1 MPVPFTVADVF
12 EELPVRLRSIQLL
25 FPQTANL
32 VIGRFVVVGL
42 SCKGGIVEEAVE
54 RASYG
59 VSTPY
64 LTRAIAQEFVASIF
78 DREMDVTLRNSQAG
92 SKRDDAMR
100 ELTKQ
105 AANLYSKRILR
116 ELIQNAFDAAAQSP
130 EPRILLRYVEGEGFG
145 TLYVANTG
153 SGFTEDNVVAITNPA
168 LSNKLPGNFIGH
180 KGLGFRS
187 VELLSQ
193 DVQIYSKHDQASNVF
208 DGFCF
213 RFANSSDEEA
223 WLADRGESGF
233 ASSVVGRTHRL
244 QLPVPIQDDPDDI
257 PPFAAAGFSTVVR
270 LKLKDQL
277 AGERVIEE
285 ISGLIKES
293 APLVLFLEHL
303 HSLTI
308 EHLQKNGEVLRKI
321 FARASKNRRSS
332 VFGQSMTVEEITV
345 DKRRFLLA
353 RMAADE
359 KAFKASVQAAI
370 DRSDPVEKWLEWKGA
385 PVVSIALPLV
395 QDASAGSFF
404 AFLPMETR
412 APFNGCLDA
421 PFYPDADRKGLSLD
435 NPLNSFLLDC
445 IADLCLALAR
455 TIASSN
461 EPAAELAAAAVDC
474 ISWFS
479 DAQRMVDASTRALGD
494 AGQIPLPAIRR
505 PETSWSV
512 LGEVFDW
519 DDEKFD
525 LVKARLLSRVCNVPM
540 LRRGLGEARMEALRE
555 FVRSTDF
562 VFDPGSQTSADW
574 ATAVAA
580 NLGERRR
587 KTSRDDWEKYYRDL
601 ARLDPATLAG
611 MRGKLIFRLENGE
624 LGNANSP
631 ETLFEREVFIDPDT
645 DISVSNKRSR
655 KASTRF
661 PPKSIAKR
669 MHFADPSLRWP
680 PAVTKTLIAAGLAT
694 EFNVTRVIAGL
705 GRLQGKR
712 PMRQVAIAAIGWA
725 FDAWKAHPTQEV
737 EAALRSASLPIPCA
751 GGLKKANAAY
761 FSHGWR
767 DTRGAVMAEF
777 CDAVA
782 GLPRAKPICEGL
794 LPSWESWPLKD
805 KGSAADWAK
814 FMRLLGVQD
823 GLAIF
828 YHKTLSMTQWEWN
841 ALRSGRAEQQS
852 LEQASGPYW
861 HRAIRRPDVQFL
873 FGYKS
878 GVYTSENTLYYLQM
892 QADFAHMSDRAKRA
906 YARLVVG
913 AATDGLSKYFET
925 SLRRT
930 GGAHDYIRFSSPLL
944 AFLREAAWIPVVVNE
959 ETVWQRPCDC
969 WFASRQELPRFLPR
983 IDRSIRDELEGSQA
997 LRRLFSEQLGMKFW
1011 TSRATSVERLIV
1023 LGELLAQGLTEHE
1036 LEVFRSA
1043 WRQAWLDWHDHEPR
1057 LPLQTPMTIA
1067 LQQGGRLIA
1076 ERFDANAPV
1085 AELVYVGE
1093 NTHPFLENLLLA
1105 LGHRQISLPPGTARE
1120 AFDALESVFPT
1131 QFALID
1137 DVKPKIIIDGQL
1149 FDPQSA
1155 HQRLID
1161 GERDWLAEIAVL
1173 VLEFNSTLT
1182 FRSTSR
1188 TRQTIYEDFR
1198 KLRLVQG
1205 EAIEV
1210 EINGLRGKLPPAL
1223 NGVLPIPDTE
1233 HPAIIL
1239 QSPDGVL
1246 TWEKLSRLSRGL
1258 AVAIRRPPLAAAFQA
1273 VIYAISTLRFNPSAL
1288 AESPDDDILARAFG
1302 QPEERIAELRR
1313 SLRNSN
1319 RGLLDWLLPGVQAR
1333 FGSAASARILDR
1345 EHAIVDDEDIVAA
1358 LHDVANPDDVKAMIR
1373 KCREAESLNG
1383 FRRELGITL
1392 GAFNDALSA
1401 LGASFRPL
1409 RFERQLRQQFDDFKE
1424 EARHELV
1431 AHVRDSYWMPELS
1444 QIKLQD
1450 YTRARSLDWL
1460 TFDDRWLDTNDE
1472 LSETEFNDRVTFL
1485 AALALPA
1492 GSEGSSVGI
1501 DILRQT
1507 NRTLISQNLDRL
1519 RQVISAWVA
1528 KAPIERSAKSVWSDK
1543 SEQLTREALASGI
1556 FDFMALTTDDL
1567 PSALLHADLWPVGMP
1582 KSLNLADLGLVE
1594 DDLDHQAV
1602 AERRKQEQED
1612 ARKRSVVI
1620 GAASIRGGVE
1630 GDFEQIA
1637 KALREGVEDKAFRQR
1652 SGTAELKPIAENPQ
1666 RNRGRGSTKER
1677 ETDPVYL
1684 SDEQRNLIG
1693 FAGEFAAY
1701 HYLRRTVK
1709 NFADDHWISAFG
1721 RRYLALS
1728 PKQDDDGYDFHI
1740 PRSRGGLFFEVKAHT
1755 GDPGYVDLG
1764 RSQVAAATEY
1774 ASERKGIWK
1783 ILYVPFALNP
1793 SLISVHELGNPF
1805 SKENIGKYRPSGTQ
1819 GVRLVVDRV

>member
-1 MPVPFTVADVF
+1 M
-12 EELPVRLRSIQLL
+12 
-25 FPQTANL
+25 
-32 VIGRFVVVGL
+32 
-42 SCKGGIVEEAVE
+42 EEAVG

-64 LTRAIAQEFVASIF
+64 STRAIAQAFVASIF

-130 EPRILLRYVEGEGFG
+130 EPRILLKYDQSEGFG

-213 RFANSSDEEA
+213 RFANPSDEEA
-223 WLADRGESGF
+223 WLADHGESVF
-233 ASSVVGRTHRL
+233 ASSVVGRAHRL
-244 QLPVPIQDDPDDI
+244 QLPVPIQDDPHDI

-285 ISGLIKES
+285 ISGLINES

-308 EHLQKNGEVLRKI
+308 EHVLKSGEVLRKV
-321 FARASKNRRSS
+321 FTRASKNRRSS
-332 VFGQSMTVEEITV
+332 AFGQSMTVEEITV

-359 KAFKASVQAAI
+359 KAFKASVQAAV

-385 PVVSIALPLV
+385 PVVSIALPLS
-395 QDASAGSFF
+395 QDAKAGFFF

-421 PFYPDADRKGLSLD
+421 PFHPDADRKGLSLD
-435 NPLNSFLLDC
+435 NPLNSYLLDC
-445 IADLCLALAR
+445 IADLSLALAR
-455 TIASSN
+455 TISSSD

-474 ISWFS
+474 VAWFS
-479 DAQRMVDASTRALGD
+479 DSQRMVDASIRALGD

-505 PETSWSV
+505 PETRWSI

-525 LVKARLLSRVCNVPM
+525 LVDARLLSRVCNVPM
-540 LRRGLGEARMEALRE
+540 LRRGLGEARMEAIRE
-555 FVRSTDF
+555 FVLSTDF
-562 VFDPGSQTSADW
+562 GFEPETQTCAEW
-574 ATAVAA
+574 GTAVAA
-580 NLGERRR
+580 SLAERRR
-587 KTSRDDWEKYYRDL
+587 KTSRDDWEKYYGDL
-601 ARLDPATLAG
+601 ARFDPAALAG
-611 MRGKLIFRLENGE
+611 MRGKPIFRLEDGE
-624 LGNANSP
+624 LGNANSQ
-631 ETLFEREVFIDPDT
+631 ETLFDREVFIDPDT
-645 DISVSNKRSR
+645 DTSGSNKRSR

-680 PAVTKTLIAAGLAT
+680 PAVTKALVAAGLAT

-725 FDAWKAHPTQEV
+725 FDTWKSHPTQEV

-751 GGLKKANAAY
+751 GGLRKAQAAY

-782 GLPRAKPICEGL
+782 GLARAKPICEGL

-805 KGSAADWAK
+805 KGSAVDWTK
-814 FMRLLGVQD
+814 FMTLLGVKD
-823 GLAIF
+823 GLAVF
-828 YHKTLSMTQWEWN
+828 HHKTLSMSQWEWE
-841 ALRSGRAEQQS
+841 AIRSGRSEQQS

-861 HRAIRRPDVQFL
+861 QQAIRRPDVQL
-873 FGYKS
+873 RFGYKS
-878 GVYTSENTLYYLQM
+878 GAYTSENTLYILQM
-892 QADFAHMSDRAKRA
+892 QADFAQMSDRAKRA
-906 YARLVVG
+906 YARLVIG
-913 AATDGLSKYFET
+913 AAADGLSKYFET

-930 GGAHDYIRFSSPLL
+930 GGSYDNVRFPSPLL

-959 ETVWQRPCDC
+959 ETIWQRPCDC

-983 IDRSIRDELEGSQA
+983 IDRSIRDELESSQA
-997 LRRLFSEQLGMKFW
+997 LRRSFSEQLGMKFW
-1011 TSRATSVERLIV
+1011 ANRTTAVERLVV
-1023 LGELLAQGLTEHE
+1023 LGEILSRGLTEHE

-1057 LPLQTPMTIA
+1057 LSLQSPITMAI
-1067 LQQGGRLIA
+1067 QQGGRLIA
-1076 ERFDANAPV
+1076 ERIDANAPM
-1085 AELVYVGE
+1085 AEPIFVGE
-1093 NTHPFLENLLLA
+1093 NAHPFLENLLLA

-1120 AFDALESVFPT
+1120 AFDALGSAFPT
-1131 QFALID
+1131 QFVLID

-1149 FDPQSA
+1149 FDSQSS

-1161 GERDWLAEIAVL
+1161 EGKDWLAEIAVL

-1188 TRQTIYEDFR
+1188 TRQAIYEDFR
-1198 KLRLVQG
+1198 RLRLVQG

-1210 EINGLRGKLPPAL
+1210 EINGLRGRLPYAL
-1223 NGVLPIPDTE
+1223 DGVLPIPDAE
-1233 HPAIIL
+1233 NPAIIL

-1246 TWEKLSRLSRGL
+1246 TWAKLSRLSRGL
-1258 AVAIRRPPLAAAFQA
+1258 AAAIRRPPLAAAFQA
-1273 VIYAISTLRFNPSAL
+1273 VIYAISNLGLDPSGVVGP
-1288 AESPDDDILARAFG
+1288 PDDDILARAFG
-1302 QPEERIAELRR
+1302 QPEERITELRR

-1319 RGLLDWLLPGVQAR
+1319 RRLLDWLLPGLQAR
-1333 FGSAASARILDR
+1333 FGDAASARILDR
-1345 EHAIVDDEDIVAA
+1345 EHVIVDDEDIVAA
-1358 LHDVANPDDVKAMIR
+1358 LSGVVNPDEVKGMIQ

-1392 GAFNDALSA
+1392 GALNEAIFA

-1431 AHVRDSYWMPELS
+1431 ARVRDSYWMAELS
-1444 QIKLQD
+1444 QIRLQD
-1450 YTRARSLDWL
+1450 YGRARNLDWL
-1460 TFDDRWLDTNDE
+1460 TFDERWLDTNDE
-1472 LSETEFNDRVTFL
+1472 LSEMEFNDRVTVL
-1485 AALALPA
+1485 SAVALPA
-1492 GSEGSSVGI
+1492 GSQGTSVSI

-1507 NRTLISQNLDRL
+1507 NRALISQNLDHL

-1543 SEQLTREALASGI
+1543 SEQVTREALASGI
-1556 FDFMALTTDDL
+1556 FDFVALAADDL
-1567 PSALLHADLWPVGMP
+1567 PSALGHAGLWPVGMP
-1582 KSLNLADLGLVE
+1582 KSLKLADLGLVE
-1594 DDLDHQAV
+1594 DDLDHQAA
-1602 AERRKQEQED
+1602 AERRRQEKED
-1612 ARKRSVVI
+1612 VRKRSVVI
-1620 GAASIRGGVE
+1620 GGASIRGGVQ
-1630 GDFEQIA
+1630 GDFEEIA
-1637 KALREGVEDKAFRQR
+1637 KALRESLEDKAFRQR

-1764 RSQVAAATEY
+1764 RSQVAAATEH
-1774 ASERKGIWK
+1774 ANERKGVWK
-1783 ILYVPFALNP
+1783 ILYVSFALNP

-1805 SKENIGKYRPSGTQ
+1805 SRENIGKYRPSGTQ
-1819 GVRLVVDRV
+1819 GVRLVVDRA